1 VSLTAYLRKRLTDLL
16 EEKRVVVWY
25 DGEKAF
31 EEVARV
37 FAAPNCTTILA
48 AASRLRARRQADEV
62 LCRLNDANQPPQ
74 AKLSVSHIFRW
85 TQPWGL

>member
-1 VSLTAYLRKRLTDLL
+1 MSLKTYLNKRLVDLL

-74 AKLSVSHIFRW
+74 AKSGSLLIR
-85 TQPWGL
+85 LRNELI